1 MTRKD
6 LLLDARTLLAQ
17 VMRFH
22 ILSVK
27 IGRLEPIADSGAI
40 DKELAEA
47 RRYIEGCDRVCAEI
61 DGQLNQESSKP

>member
-1 MTRKD
+1 
-6 LLLDARTLLAQ
+6 
-17 VMRFH
+17 MRFH